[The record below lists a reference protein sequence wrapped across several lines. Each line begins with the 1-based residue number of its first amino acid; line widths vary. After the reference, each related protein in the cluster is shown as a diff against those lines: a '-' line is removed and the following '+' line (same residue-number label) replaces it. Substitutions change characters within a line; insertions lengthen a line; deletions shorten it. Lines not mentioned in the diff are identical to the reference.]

1 VSLMGSELEQKM
13 VSLGFTPSQYGMKLE
28 LGGLKVEAVDGPMLM
43 ISFTSINPRTIC
55 TFDVK
60 CPRLASTQ
68 QIAGLIYMNVR
79 MNFGEAAES
88 FKSHIETLGI
98 PLFQ

>member
-1 VSLMGSELEQKM
+1 MSLMGAELEQKLRG
-13 VSLGFTPSQYGMKLE
+13 LGFTPSLCGMSLDI
-28 LGGLKVEAVDGPMLM
+28 GNLKIKATDGPMLM
-43 ISFTSINPRTIC
+43 ISLSSIGARTMC
-55 TFDVK
+55 PYDVS

-88 FKSHIETLGI
+88 FKSHIQALGI

>member
-1 VSLMGSELEQKM
+1 MSLMGAELEQKL
-13 VSLGFTPSQYGMKLE
+13 SALGFTPSEYGMKLA
-28 LGGLKVEAVDGPMLM
+28 LGDLKIDAVDGSVLM

-60 CPRLASTQ
+60 CPRFCSKE

-79 MNFGEAAES
+79 MNFGEAAELC
-88 FKSHIETLGI
+88 KSHIKALGI

>member
-1 VSLMGSELEQKM
+1 MSLMAAELEQKL
-13 VSLGFTPSQYGMKLE
+13 SGLGFVPSQYGMNLE
-28 LGGLKVEAVDGPMLM
+28 IENLRVSAMDGPMLM
-43 ISFTSINPRTIC
+43 ISLSSIGARTMC
-55 TFDVK
+55 SYDVR

-88 FKSHIETLGI
+88 FKSHIEALGI